1 MQLGVFNYIP
11 ETRLVPTAISDI
23 KNVYDQQ
30 TVANKEDKIEL
41 NEIASI
47 LGYKQPRGGAFYR
60 RIHSMIAYGLI
71 EGRGLFKI
79 TELGKDMAHSFDD
92 YYQRKELYRQAVL
105 NVPLWN
111 ELYKRFQK
119 NLPENIEDVL
129 QKITAAEPSGI
140 KKVEKDIR
148 RWYEEDI
155 KLIPAAEEE
164 KLQSVGRTVELSYSI
179 EGIKK
184 FCDNIVKQAHELRE
198 MAEQLEATIMKNT

>member
-11 ETRLVPTAISDI
+11 ETRLVPTALNDI
-23 KNVYDQQ
+23 KKIYEH
-30 TVANKEDKIEL
+30 TSSYKEKIEL

-47 LGYKQPRGGAFYR
+47 LGYKQPKGGAFYR

-71 EGRGLFKI
+71 EGRGVFKI

-92 YYQRKELYRQAVL
+92 YYQRKELYRKSVL

-111 ELYKRFQK
+111 ELYKTFQK
-119 NLPENIEDVL
+119 SLPENIEESL
-129 QKITAAEPSGI
+129 QKITGAEPSEV

-155 KLIPAAEEE
+155 KLIPQEN
-164 KLQSVGRTVELSYSI
+164 LQTVGKTVGIVYDI
-179 EGIKK
+179 QAIKK
-184 FCDNIVKQAHELRE
+184 ACEDTIKQMYDLKKRIDRLESIV
-198 MAEQLEATIMKNT
+198 MKNP